1 MRKFKIK
8 LEEAVATFRTYPKN
22 ETIRVVSHL
31 DADGICSAALVLNML
46 KNENYKYSLSIV
58 RQLSEDVLE
67 DLKNEDY
74 NYFIFSDLGS
84 GQYDLIKKY
93 LGSKKILILDHHSFN
108 QDIMDTIPKN
118 ITMVNPHLCGID
130 GSQDI
135 SGSGVVYL
143 FSVTLNKKNKNMAH
157 IAIIGAIGDIQ
168 EKNGFTGI
176 NNDIL
181 KDAID
186 KNKIKVEQSL
196 KWFGIE
202 TKPLYKLLLY
212 GSGIDIP
219 NITGSESN
227 VIQFLK
233 NIKIEPKLGNKWI
246 TYSELDEKQKKNL
259 TSAIIMKR
267 AGKKKPEDILGK
279 RYLLVKEEPG
289 TPFRDAKEFSTLL
302 NACGR
307 MNKASHGIGACLND
321 KISKRKA
328 LDTLSKYRREIG
340 TALRWYES
348 NSNVIKGEKYIILNA
363 KDEVLSTVIGT
374 LASIISKSND
384 LAEGT
389 LILSLA
395 HEPKGITKVSLR
407 IAGENQELDLRE
419 VINSIIKKTNSG
431 ESGGHKN
438 AAGAIIK
445 TENENNFIKEAVKIF
460 EKI

>member
-8 LEEAVATFRTYPKN
+8 LEEAVATFRTYPKT

-31 DADGICSAALVLNML
+31 DADGICSAALIVNAL

-67 DLKNEDY
+67 DLKKEDY
-74 NYFIFSDLGS
+74 DYFIFTDLGS
-84 GQYDLIKKY
+84 GQYDMIKKY
-93 LGSKKILILDHHSFN
+93 LGSKKILILDHHSFD
-108 QDIMDTIPKN
+108 QSIMKTIPKN
-118 ITMVNPHLCGID
+118 ITMVNPHLCNID

-143 FSVTLNKKNKNMAH
+143 FSVALNKKNKDMAH
-157 IAIIGAIGDIQ
+157 IALIGAIGDIQ

-176 NNDIL
+176 NNEIL
-181 KDAID
+181 QAAID
-186 KNKIKVEQSL
+186 ENKIKVEQNL

-212 GSGIDIP
+212 GSGITVPDV
-219 NITGSESN
+219 TGSESK

-233 NIKIEPKLGNKWI
+233 SIDIEPKLGNKWVRF
-246 TYSELDEKQKKNL
+246 SELNEKQKNNL
-259 TSAIIMKR
+259 ISAIIMKR
-267 AGKKKPEDILGK
+267 AGEKKPEDILGQ
-279 RYLLVKEEPG
+279 RYLLTDEKPG

-321 KISKRKA
+321 KLSKRKA

-340 TALRWYES
+340 TALRWYEN
-348 NSNVIKGEKYIILNA
+348 NSNVIKGKNYIILNA
-363 KDEVLSTVIGT
+363 KDAVLSTVIGT

-395 HEPKGITKVSLR
+395 HEPKETTKVSLR
-407 IAGENQELDLRE
+407 ISGDNQKLDLRD
-419 VINSIIKKTNSG
+419 VINSIIQKTNSG

-445 TENENNFIKEAVKIF
+445 TENEDNFIKEAVKIF